1 MLEYTKVVLNQT
13 LDDIKKISLIASFVT
28 QGIYISYLI
37 YAICASLGILYVNIP
52 LLLISLAYMAFSI
65 VMEKKTHNK
74 TDSKTKAKTK
84 EAYKVAKYIILVPTL
99 ITSIITLATLE
110 NDNITFS
117 LLFTVMMIFGYIA
130 SVLMLIITKSVENR
144 FALFMVAI
152 KADMEPVINAYNTF
166 RRFKGERVSES
177 APDKSEKKMRSD
189 LDAKVEKIKE
199 ELPKEQNAQTRIDK
213 QELKEVRREI
223 ITSIASNVTEKAKQ
237 KFTSFMSKLSSG
249 NTAPSK
255 PADQMAIQA
264 PNSTEED
271 EKEESVIK

>member
-74 TDSKTKAKTK
+74 TDSKIKAKTK
-84 EAYKVAKYIILVPTL
+84 EAYKVAKYIILAPTL

-189 LDAKVEKIKE
+189 LDAKVEQVRE
-199 ELPKEQNAQTRIDK
+199 ELPKEQNTQTKMDK

-223 ITSIASNVTEKAKQ
+223 ITSIASNVAEKAKQ